1 MSGNVSSFNKGLYGS
16 SFRSSSD
23 LGMSNSSQ
31 HQECEICMRMWSD
44 ICLAH
49 GRNDIFT
56 EEHLI
61 ELLEQHVK
69 NSDTGSLLPQ
79 IS

>member
-1 MSGNVSSFNKGLYGS
+1 MSGNVSSFSEGLCGS

-23 LGMSNSSQ
+23 LRMDNCAQ
-31 HQECEICMRMWSD
+31 DQECELCMRMWSD
-44 ICLAH
+44 ICLAQ

-61 ELLEQHVK
+61 ELLEQHIK
-69 NSDTGSLLPQ
+69 NSDTSSLLPQ
-79 IS
+79 LS